1 MGRRRWRAAAWGA
14 LTVVVVAILVAGGAR
29 LGVWRALAGDDAE
42 KPWDWV
48 ERLGWLTGLL
58 GLPVTVVL
66 GFLAL
71 RQHGDPGAPER
82 SSWRLVPMARCR
94 PEEVGVHAGRLTPYV
109 IRDHDRDL
117 RTRLREAAATGGL
130 VVVVGGSSTG
140 KSRSL
145 YEAVRELFGDR
156 HLLLADDAEAVRR
169 AGRALPAGAVVWLDD
184 TPSVRFL
191 GAGGLNRTDLLAL
204 MGDDRRGRPVVII
217 VVLWPGPYRQIASVP
232 QAAELDG
239 AAGDPWRDARQVL
252 GLAGHRVVHVS
263 EHFSAAERAR
273 AREALRGHGD
283 PRLADALDSRYG
295 VTQHLAGA
303 PELISH
309 WEHAATLQPYAAA
322 VLTAAVDI
330 RRLDVRAPLTGA
342 MLRAVAPAYLSEDH
356 LAEAPADWFDVALGY
371 ATQRLRGGIRALHP
385 LAGSDIGTI
394 AGYEL
399 ADYLHDHGDDA
410 RYYTIVPPPVWEVL
424 PNHLADPEDMARLA
438 DAARDRGL
446 YPLARIL
453 YRRAGARS
461 EYAARELVDLVEV
474 QGRVEELRQL
484 AAGGNRYAAA
494 RVAWL
499 DRRRRE
505 TGEAF
510 ERMVDNPA
518 VVFTEEDRRALA
530 EMHRHELRRLA
541 DAGYEHAQIL
551 DDLVRH
557 GRRAE
562 AIAYARRLSDAGDGY
577 AREELVTLLAAE
589 RRTAELRELAVR
601 GDGYGCRSFLELVDA
616 DRREH
621 EARLLAAAGS
631 EYAGSWLV
639 DHLTAQGRE
648 KDLRVLASEGH
659 VYARR
664 WLVEALAE
672 EGRVREALAEATRL
686 VADGDESAAAM
697 VAELLADLGREEE
710 LQEQM
715 LAGNPYASGELAVLR
730 AHLGREDDL
739 RVMALAGDGDAR
751 FWLAALLAYRGR
763 EAELREMA
771 AAGDI
776 EARTSLVGMLLAQ
789 GRLDDLRRMAA
800 DGDREA
806 AYLLRSRGHRAA

>member
-1 MGRRRWRAAAWGA
+1 MGRRRWRATAWGA
-14 LTVVVVAILVAGGAR
+14 LTVVVAAVVVAGGAR
-29 LGVWRALAGDDAE
+29 LGVWRSLAGDTAE

-48 ERLGWLTGLL
+48 ERVGWLTGLL
-58 GLPVTVVL
+58 GLPATVVF

-71 RQHGDPGAPER
+71 RQHGDPAPGR
-82 SSWRLVPMARCR
+82 PSWRLVPMARCR
-94 PEEVGVHAGRLTPYV
+94 PEHLGVHAGRPTPYV
-109 IRDHDRDL
+109 TRDHDRDL

-145 YEAVRELFGDR
+145 YETLRDLFSDR
-156 HLLLADDAEAVRR
+156 HLLLADDVEAVRR
-169 AGRALPAGAVVWLDD
+169 AAPELPGGTVVLLDD

-191 GAGGLNRTDLLAL
+191 AAGGLNRTDLLAL
-204 MGDDRRGRPVVII
+204 TPRRGAPVVVV
-217 VVLWPGPYRQIASVP
+217 VVLWPGPYQQIASVP

-252 GLAGHRVVHVS
+252 ALAGHRVVHVP
-263 EHFSAAERAR
+263 EHFSAAERTR
-273 AREALRGHGD
+273 AREALRGHAD
-283 PRLADALDSRYG
+283 PRLADALDSRHG

-330 RRLDVRAPLTGA
+330 RRLDVRASLTPA

-356 LAEAPADWFDVALGY
+356 LAEAPTDWFDVALGY

-385 LAGSDIGTI
+385 LAGPEIGTI

-399 ADYLHDHGDDA
+399 ADYLHDLGGDL

-424 PNHLADPEDMARLA
+424 PNHLADPEDLARLA

-446 YPLARIL
+446 YPLARVL
-453 YRRAGARS
+453 YRRASGRS
-461 EYAARELVDLVEV
+461 EYAARELVDLVAV
-474 QGRVEELRQL
+474 QGRVDELRQL
-484 AAGGNRYAAA
+484 AAGGNRYAAV

-510 ERMVDNPA
+510 ERMVHDAA
-518 VVFTEEDRRALA
+518 VVFTDEDRRALA
-530 EMHRHELRRLA
+530 ELHRDELRRLA
-541 DAGYEHAQIL
+541 DAGYEHAQVL
-551 DDLVRH
+551 DDLIRH
-557 GRRAE
+557 DRRGE
-562 AIAYARRLSDAGDGY
+562 AIEYARRLSAAGDGY

-589 RRTAELRELAVR
+589 RMTTELRELAMS
-601 GDGYGCRSFLELVDA
+601 GDGYGCRSFLELVAA

-639 DHLTAQGRE
+639 DHLTSQGRE

-672 EGRVREALAEATRL
+672 EGRLSDALAEAARL
-686 VADGDESAAAM
+686 VADGDEPAAAM

-739 RVMALAGDGDAR
+739 RAMALAGDGDAR
-751 FWLAALLAYRGR
+751 FWLAALLAYRGQ

-776 EARTSLVGMLLAQ
+776 EARTSLVGMLLAR
-789 GRLDDLRRMAA
+789 GRVDELRRMAA

-806 AYLLRSRGHRAA
+806 AYLLRSRGHRD